1 MKPCN
6 PDKNLRRSLL
16 KKIRRGR
23 EIPEPAIMVRDIGF
37 RVEVQRA
44 PTLNSDLNI
53 QVLLEGIYIVP

>member
-1 MKPCN
+1 
-6 PDKNLRRSLL
+6 
-16 KKIRRGR
+16 
-23 EIPEPAIMVRDIGF
+23 MVRDIGF